1 MPKIILQ
8 ASTFQ
13 KNYDITT
20 VAISPEEYKKSK
32 TVAMDIIPRDGFS
45 VNAKNFFSGYLSKKI
60 VNVSYK
66 NSDNNVRISVVLQG
80 DLLSEGGKNVAIT
93 IPVNG
98 FAEVPSNILEF
109 VDNTSYGGNV
119 QVIDRLGSITRV
131 SGSVNNQTRAN
142 TYSVV
147 GRKNEAGVLLEK
159 TFIANEGY
167 YFKASPAWTI
177 SSIKRKNYTVTS
189 TEVKDSEK
197 RITKKTYTL
206 SYKFPNEITTVK
218 ALDKISFTASA
229 VLFKKQRVVKTT
241 ADKVEEHKVHSFQ
254 VFPSASGK
262 DARKDFIVRG
272 VVGTP
277 FDVLIQDQDK
287 KIYNFKTG
295 AFSEGGTV
303 FSGVIPYGGKN
314 KTYGTYRGA
323 IRTQPQQKGVDVRL
337 MTKEKGIKG
346 TRITTK
352 KIDQGLTASIV
363 ANNTGLTGPTLS
375 TATILSDKILPSVGG
390 KVPFIFTIT
399 AGDNKVMFLN
409 RKPLIDISRDFLA
422 WSAGSE
428 NLVNGGKT
436 FTGDTPASSENTI
449 YNDLD
454 ITSGGSSDTL
464 RPSTFKVSEL
474 KVIPKGSYVSPGLSV
489 FPGGHD
495 SYVISGVLDVV
506 TIGEENLVVELR
518 LNNFLSEHTI
528 AAS

>member
-1 MPKIILQ
+1 MPNIILQ

-20 VAISPEEYKKSK
+20 VSISPEEYKKSK
-32 TVAMDIIPRDGFS
+32 TVSMDIIPHDGFS
-45 VNAKNFFSGYLSKKI
+45 VNAKNFFSGYLSRKI
-60 VNVSYK
+60 AGVSYE
-66 NSDNNVRISVVLQG
+66 NSNNNVRVSVVLG
-80 DLLSEGGKNVAIT
+80 DDLLSEGGKNVAIT

-119 QVIDRLGSITRV
+119 QVIDKLGSVTRV
-131 SGSVNNQTRAN
+131 SGSVNNQTRTN

-147 GRKNEAGVLLEK
+147 GRKNEAGILLEK
-159 TFIANEGY
+159 TFIANEGC
-167 YFKASPAWTI
+167 YFNASPAWTI
-177 SSIKRKNYTVTS
+177 SSTKRKNYTVTS
-189 TEVKDSEK
+189 TEVRDSKK

-206 SYKFPNEITTVK
+206 SYKFPNEITTIK
-218 ALDKISFTASA
+218 TLDKITFTASA

-241 ADKVEEHKVHSFQ
+241 ADKAEEHKVHSFQ
-254 VFPSASGK
+254 VFPSTTGK
-262 DARKDFIVRG
+262 NGRKDFIIRG

-277 FDVLIQDQDK
+277 FSILIQDQDK

-295 AFSEGGTV
+295 VFSEGGTV
-303 FSGVIPYGGKN
+303 FEGVIPYGGKN

-337 MTKEKGIKG
+337 MTKEKGVKG

-352 KIDQGLTASIV
+352 KIDQGLTASVV

-399 AGDNKVMFLN
+399 ARANKVIFLN
-409 RKPLIDISRDFLA
+409 RKPLVDIKKDFLVWA
-422 WSAGSE
+422 AGTENSA
-428 NLVNGGKT
+428 NGGKA

-449 YNDLD
+449 FNDLD
-454 ITSGGSSDTL
+454 TTSGGSNGAS
-464 RPSTFKVSEL
+464 RPSVFKVSEL
-474 KVIPKGSYVSPGLSV
+474 KVIPKGSYVSPGEST

-495 SYVISGVLDVV
+495 SYVISGVLDIA

-528 AAS
+528 AAG